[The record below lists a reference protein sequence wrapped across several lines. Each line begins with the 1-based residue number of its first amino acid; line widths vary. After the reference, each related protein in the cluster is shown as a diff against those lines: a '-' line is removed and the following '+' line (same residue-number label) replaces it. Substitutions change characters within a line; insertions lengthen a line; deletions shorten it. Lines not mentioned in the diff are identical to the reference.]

1 MKIVLVALNA
11 RFSHSNPALMYLKA
25 SAPGADIV
33 ILPLTINDPIDR
45 LMHKL
50 IMADGD
56 AYGFSCYIWN
66 MAEIQKI
73 SECLKKAKPSAVLFA
88 GGPEV
93 SFDAE
98 DEFKTNPFI
107 DYYFIGECELNFP
120 RFVDYLEKRTDRL
133 PEGIATR
140 ENPIVRYQCV
150 DPLSQ
155 IPFPYDRETLA
166 GLSHQMIYYES
177 MRGCPFSCSYCLSST
192 IHKVRTLPL
201 DRVFR
206 ELRVLMDAKVKQ
218 VKFVDRT
225 FNVDIKRCN
234 RILKYLAE
242 QDTETNFHFEI
253 AGDLIDD
260 EMIDIVAASPKGRF
274 QFEIGIQSTHE
285 PTLAAIDRKTDTETV
300 LSRTKALIATGKAHI
315 HVDLIAGLPFETLEI
330 FKQSFND
337 VYALGADM
345 FQLGFLKLL
354 KGTKTRREA
363 EKYGYVYRSFPQ
375 YEIIANRFISS
386 KELMELKRI
395 EVLVD
400 GIAGCGRLTVS
411 RAHLIR
417 HYPSSYDFFKALSD
431 FALRRNFYDVS
442 HGENDWYRLVKEF
455 ICQGDKPAF
464 EEPLTLEM
472 LCYDYLLETN
482 KRLPSFLEGICPEDP
497 IKLRKVLHDEAF
509 FLTHF
514 PELSDL
520 PHKKRLKQIR
530 ICLFSHLAEFFGLP
544 DGSVCL
550 FFKQRAVWYQTLREM
565 SS

>member
-25 SAPGADIV
+25 CAPDDDIK
-33 ILPLTINDPIDR
+33 ILSLTINDPIDR

-50 IMADGD
+50 ITEDGD

-66 MAEIQKI
+66 MADVQRL

-88 GGPEV
+88 GGPEI

-98 DEFKTNPFI
+98 NQFKSNPYI
-107 DYYFIGECELNFP
+107 DYYLVGECELIFP
-120 RFVDYLEKRTDRL
+120 KFIDYLENETDVL
-133 PEGIATR
+133 PEGVATR
-140 ENPIVRYQCV
+140 NNPVVCYQCV

-155 IPFPYDRETLA
+155 IPFPYDEETLA

-201 DRVFR
+201 ERVFH
-206 ELRVLMDAKVKQ
+206 ELGVLIDAKVRQ

-234 RILKYLAE
+234 RILKFLAE
-242 QDTETNFHFEI
+242 KETQTNFHFEI

-260 EMIDIVAASPKGRF
+260 EMIAIVSASPKGRF

-285 PTLAAIDRKTDTETV
+285 PTLDAIDRKTHTETV
-300 LSRTKALIATGKAHI
+300 LSRTKALIAAGKAHV
-315 HVDLIAGLPFETLEI
+315 HVDLIAGLPYETLEI
-330 FKQSFND
+330 FEQSFND
-337 VYALGADM
+337 IYALHADM

-354 KGTKTRREA
+354 KGTKIRREA
-363 EKYGYVYRSFPQ
+363 ERFDYVYRSFPQ

-386 KELMELKRI
+386 EELITLKRI

-400 GIAGCGRLTVS
+400 AIVNRGRLTVS
-411 RAHLIR
+411 REYIIGYFR
-417 HYPSSYDFFKALSD
+417 SPYDFFKALSD
-431 FALRRNFYDVS
+431 FALSVDFYDVS
-442 HGENDWYRLVKEF
+442 HGENDFYILFKDFLCGRVKVF
-455 ICQGDKPAF
+455 PDL
-464 EEPLTLEM
+464 PLMMEM
-472 LCYDYLLETN
+472 ICYDYFLETN
-482 KRLPSFLEGICPEDP
+482 KRLPSFLEGICSEDP
-497 IKLRKVLHDEAF
+497 AKFQKVLHDETFILA
-509 FLTHF
+509 HF

-530 ICLFSHLAEFFGLP
+530 ICLFDRLAEKFGFQE
-544 DGSVCL
+544 GSVCL
-550 FFKQRAVWYQTLREM
+550 FFNQRAVWYSALQE
-565 SS
+565 SSS

>member
-25 SAPGADIV
+25 CAPDADIK
-33 ILPLTINDPIDR
+33 ILTLTINDPIDR

-50 IMADGD
+50 ITEDGD

-66 MAEIQKI
+66 MADVQRV

-88 GGPEV
+88 GGPEI

-98 DEFKTNPFI
+98 KQFKSNPYI
-107 DYYFIGECELNFP
+107 DYYLIGECELIFP
-120 RFVDYLEKRTDRL
+120 KFLDYLENKTDRL
-133 PEGIATR
+133 PDGVATR
-140 ENPIVRYQCV
+140 DNPIVRYQCV

-155 IPFPYDRETLA
+155 IPFPYDEQTLA

-201 DRVFR
+201 ERVFR
-206 ELRVLMDAKVKQ
+206 ELRVLIDAKVRQ

-234 RILKYLAE
+234 RILKFLAE
-242 QDTETNFHFEI
+242 QETQTNFHFEI

-260 EMIDIVAASPKGRF
+260 DMIAIVAASPKGRF

-285 PTLAAIDRKTDTETV
+285 PTLDAIDRKTHTETV
-300 LSRTKALIATGKAHI
+300 LSRTKALIATGKAHV
-315 HVDLIAGLPFETLEI
+315 HVDLIAGLPYETLEI
-330 FKQSFND
+330 FEKSFND
-337 VYALGADM
+337 IYALRADM

-354 KGTKTRREA
+354 KGTKIRHEA
-363 EKYGYVYRSFPQ
+363 DQFDYVYRSFPQ

-386 KELMELKRI
+386 EELFTLKRI

-400 GIAGCGRLTVS
+400 AIVNRGRLTVS
-411 RAHLIR
+411 REYVILFFHS
-417 HYPSSYDFFKALSD
+417 PYDFFKALSD
-431 FALRRNFYDVS
+431 FALLRDFYDVS
-442 HGENDWYRLVKEF
+442 HGENDYYMLFKDF
-455 ICQGDKPAF
+455 LCDSGKAF
-464 EEPLTLEM
+464 SDLPLMLEM
-472 LCYDYLLETN
+472 ICYDYLLETN
-482 KRLPSFLEGICPEDP
+482 KRLPSFLEGICAEDP
-497 IKLRKVLHDEAF
+497 IKLRKIMHDESF
-509 FLTHF
+509 ILTRF
-514 PELSDL
+514 PELSEL

-530 ICLFSHLAEFFGLP
+530 ICLFSHLAEYFELP
-544 DGSVCL
+544 EGSVCL
-550 FFKQRAVWYQTLREM
+550 FFNQKAVWYSVSREK